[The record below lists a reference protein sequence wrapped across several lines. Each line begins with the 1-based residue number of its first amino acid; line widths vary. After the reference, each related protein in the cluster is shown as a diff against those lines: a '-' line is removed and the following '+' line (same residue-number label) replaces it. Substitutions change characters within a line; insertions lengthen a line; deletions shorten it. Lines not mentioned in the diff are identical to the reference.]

1 MNATGRVGWTLVP
14 SGIGAVDRKLGGIP
28 RAATTLFWGSPGGG
42 KTTATL
48 AFVRAGLAA
57 SETVGVVTTHTATAL
72 RDHAARLLQLDLI
85 PFERI
90 GQLAL
95 YDVDFLGHHFGGDAV
110 TTLASLRQD
119 LLFEVATREI
129 QRLAFDPLDP
139 LVANVPMGRQEDFA
153 EQLEGL
159 FGQLGTTTFCTA
171 YRGLDP
177 NPTLEALSN
186 HAPAVFE
193 ASAEALYVRRATWS
207 ELAGKMLPLTGKRP
221 FPETLPGPAP
231 AGLNALLETAT
242 ETFARSMQA
251 SANDDSRPTTRLPRI
266 ERDTGLPTNTGP
278 WPAQRQHE
286 PPAHTGPWPAQR
298 ELERPASTGP
308 WPAQR
313 ESEPLDETT
322 WPPAHRGAGL
332 AAADYDPTYRHAL
345 LSRDE
350 LGDGSGLLGAPTR
363 ATLLAS
369 PEDLSQPPTTV
380 PTEVGLEPPAL
391 SAQATEAGDQ
401 GVDEDEDRTSLD
413 DDAPTMARDLV
424 RAPFYDDD
432 DSTIPGGG
440 R

>member
-28 RAATTLFWGSPGGG
+28 LAATTLFWGSPGGG

-57 SETVGVVTTHTATAL
+57 GETVGVVTTHTATAL

-139 LVANVPMGRQEDFA
+139 LVANVPVGQQEGFA

-177 NPTLEALSN
+177 NPTLEALAT

-193 ASAEALYVRRATWS
+193 ASAEALYVRRAAWS

-231 AGLNALLETAT
+231 AGLQALLETAT

-251 SANDDSRPTTRLPRI
+251 AASDDSRPTTRLPRI
-266 ERDTGLPTNTGP
+266 DRDTGLPTNTGP
-278 WPAQRQHE
+278 WPAQR
-286 PPAHTGPWPAQR
+286 
-298 ELERPASTGP
+298 ELEPPASTGP

-313 ESEPLDETT
+313 EDARLEEDSTWAPALREPPKSATE
-322 WPPAHRGAGL
+322 
-332 AAADYDPTYRHAL
+332 YDPTHRHPLVSQHELDSARPAL
-345 LSRDE
+345 LD
-350 LGDGSGLLGAPTR
+350 APTR

-369 PEDLSQPPTTV
+369 PEDLRAPPTAL
-380 PTEVGLEPPAL
+380 PTEVGSEAGPPAL
-391 SAQATEAGDQ
+391 SALATEAGDHW
-401 GVDEDEDRTSLD
+401 GDEDEAGGAQD
-413 DDAPTMARDLV
+413 DDAATIARDLA
-424 RAPFYDDD
+424 RPFCEEDDA
-432 DSTIPGGG
+432 TIPGN